1 MRVGN
6 SGIGEN
12 GKTEKLANTQCS
24 LLCLSMELL
33 SSINFLLSVLYKSG
47 MPADFAVREGY
58 KNEEADH
65 PIGFL
70 R

>member
-1 MRVGN
+1 M
-6 SGIGEN
+6 
-12 GKTEKLANTQCS
+12 EKLRSWQTRNV
-24 LLCLSMELL
+24 LSCVLGMEFL
-33 SSINFLLSVLYKSG
+33 SSINLFLSFSISVLYKSG
-47 MPADFAVREGY
+47 MPAAFAVREGY

>member
-1 MRVGN
+1 MYVAAP
-6 SGIGEN
+6 IIAA
-12 GKTEKLANTQCS
+12 KTYHKTPNITAT
-24 LLCLSMELL
+24 
-33 SSINFLLSVLYKSG
+33 KAP
-47 MPADFAVREGY
+47 MPAAFAVREGY

>member
-1 MRVGN
+1 ME
-6 SGIGEN
+6 SG
-12 GKTEKLANTQCS
+12 KMEKLRSWQTRNVLSCV
-24 LLCLSMELL
+24 LSMELL

-47 MPADFAVREGY
+47 MPAAFAVREGY

>member
-1 MRVGN
+1 M
-6 SGIGEN
+6 
-12 GKTEKLANTQCS
+12 EKLRSWQTRNVLSCV
-24 LLCLSMELL
+24 LSMELL